1 MYQENKIGV
10 MVVVPKE
17 SHDLNECPQLE
28 PLGVGASSNSSS
40 SKRLSKTVLT
50 VDSILDEN
58 KATKNIL
65 QVDLIQ
71 NG

>member
-1 MYQENKIGV
+1 M
-10 MVVVPKE
+10 VVPKE
-17 SHDLNECPQLE
+17 SHDLNECAQLE
-28 PLGVGASSNSSS
+28 LLGVGASSNSSS

-65 QVDLIQ
+65 QVD
-71 NG
+71 